1 MPSRRP
7 DTIEKPE
14 TDAAMR
20 TPALTS
26 PALTRAE
33 DRRRIR
39 QTPCLYGS
47 PLALREWRGR
57 AS

>member
-7 DTIEKPE
+7 DTIEPK

-20 TPALTS
+20 TPALAS
-26 PALTRAE
+26 PALTRAA
-33 DRRRIR
+33 DRRRFR

-47 PLALREWRGR
+47 PLALREWRGH